1 MTERHAN
8 PEDFDL
14 YALGALDGEDK
25 AAFEA
30 HVRTCPACQHELQEA
45 RLRAVLLGL
54 AEAPVPPP
62 SSVKAALMRRIHAEN
77 AASGRQV
84 ARTQRIQDRKRK
96 PSWSLRFSMAFAAA
110 TILLAVAANWLWRQD
125 QRHKEEIAA
134 LQAQLDRV
142 QAQAVQ
148 DAATIRAINDVVAA
162 PDTVHVALMQQA
174 GGPPGQAH
182 VLFNAR
188 LGVVVYS
195 GQVAPA
201 PADKSYQLWLVPA
214 AGVPVNAGLV
224 AANQQNGAVVVHLKP
239 GLTAKAFAVT
249 LEPYGGMPQPT
260 GPKVLVGVLNG

>member
-1 MTERHAN
+1 MTELHAN

-14 YALGALDGEDK
+14 YALDALDGEEK

-30 HVRTCPACQHELQEA
+30 HVRTCSACQHELREA
-45 RLRAVLLGL
+45 RERTVLLGL
-54 AEAPVPPP
+54 AEAPLAPP

-77 AASGRQV
+77 AASNRQIV
-84 ARTQRIQDRKRK
+84 PEGKRK
-96 PSWSLRFSMAFAAA
+96 ASWSLRFAMAFAAA
-110 TILLAVAANWLWRQD
+110 TVILAVAANWLWKQD
-125 QRHKEEIAA
+125 RRHKEEIAA
-134 LQAQLDRV
+134 LQAQLDSA
-142 QAQAVQ
+142 QAQAAQ
-148 DAATIRAINDVVAA
+148 DAATIRAINEVVAA

-224 AANQQNGAVVVHLKP
+224 AANQQNGAVVVHLQP
-239 GLTAKAFAVT
+239 GLAAKAFAVT
-249 LEPYGGMPQPT
+249 LEPHGGMPQPT
-260 GPKVLVGVLNG
+260 GPKVLVGALNG